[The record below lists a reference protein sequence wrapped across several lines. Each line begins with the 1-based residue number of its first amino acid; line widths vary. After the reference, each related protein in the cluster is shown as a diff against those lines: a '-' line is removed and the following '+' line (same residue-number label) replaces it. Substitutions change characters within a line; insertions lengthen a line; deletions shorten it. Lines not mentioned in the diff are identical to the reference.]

1 MKYEFIGWS
10 RDQTKNEDKVW
21 GIIKLTG
28 NDWQGNYVSFWG
40 RRGKKLQTKIHK
52 EETQWSMER
61 LAEKKKD
68 KGYQQID
75 QSRLDTVYPEFEK
88 DLQKT
93 AVWSM
98 LRS

>member
-21 GIIKLTG
+21 GIIKLSGDGWKGT
-28 NDWQGNYVSFWG
+28 YVSFWG

-52 EETQWSMER
+52 DELLWNMER

-68 KGYQQID
+68 KGYQKID